1 MIKNIRG
8 GKREGAGRKA
18 LGNDKRISRSIT
30 IKKEL
35 LDEIK
40 IKYNQ
45 KTLSYVIEDA
55 LIEYLKK

>member
-18 LGNDKRISRSIT
+18 LGKDKRISRSIT

-40 IKYNQ
+40 IKNS
-45 KTLSYVIEDA
+45 KTPSSCR
-55 LIEYLKK
+55 YLFDE